1 MENKRVFAY
10 MRVSTSE
17 QLLDRQESAL
27 KEWQGQNGVEIP
39 PQNIFAD
46 KISGKT
52 FRRENYLKMKELLQ
66 SGDILVV
73 KELDRF
79 GRNWDG
85 IKQEWEELSQR
96 GVKIV
101 IIDMPLLSA
110 KTDESVDN
118 RLIRETM
125 FNMLCYVAQ
134 KERDKISQRT
144 KEGLQAKKEQ
154 GVVLGKRSKLTQ
166 KDWDRLVELY
176 ADKSI
181 KIAQIAQLMG
191 LSHPQITIMVR
202 KLVNDGV
209 MEPRASN
216 FGKPRINGQR
226 KVYQKKGRN
235 DRKLNKEQED
245 ALLVDY
251 YENNMTIK
259 QVCEKYDIYPNSFT
273 YISRRA
279 VESGRYEPKRK
290 SFGRR
295 SA

>member
-1 MENKRVFAY
+1 MNKQIFFYA
-10 MRVSTSE
+10 RVSTLE
-17 QLLDRQESAL
+17 QDISRQQLAMR
-27 KEWQGQNGVEIP
+27 EWERANAVEIL
-39 PQNIFAD
+39 PQNMFAD

-66 SGDILVV
+66 CGDILVV

-154 GVVLGKRSKLTQ
+154 GVILGKRSKLTQ
-166 KDWDRLVELY
+166 KDWDRLAELY
-176 ADKSI
+176 ADKSLTLS
-181 KIAQIAQLMG
+181 QIAELMG
-191 LSHPQITIMVR
+191 LSYPQIVKMVR

-209 MEPRASN
+209 MSPRSTG
-216 FGKPRINGQR
+216 FGVSKVKGQR
-226 KVYQKKGRN
+226 KVKVLKGRN
-235 DRKLNKEQED
+235 DRKLSQERENL
-245 ALLVDY
+245 LLVDY

-259 QVCEKYDIYPNSFT
+259 QVCEKYGIYPNSFT

-279 VESGRYEPKRK
+279 VASGKYQPKRK
-290 SFGRR
+290 NFGRR
-295 SA
+295 TV